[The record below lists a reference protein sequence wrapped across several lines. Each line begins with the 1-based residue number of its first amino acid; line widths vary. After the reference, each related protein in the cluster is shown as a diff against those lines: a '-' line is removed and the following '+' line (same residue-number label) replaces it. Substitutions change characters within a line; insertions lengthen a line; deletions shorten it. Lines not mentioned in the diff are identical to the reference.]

1 MNIFKK
7 KQLTR
12 VIESI
17 GRAANI
23 EPYEVNSLIKEYTN
37 YDNYEA
43 AIKDLTYKIYRVF
56 NDDID
61 VRNYSLDMIR
71 GIAPTFF
78 KPKHCAACKDAIL
91 IPVIALLPKETAFL
105 IILSICPFINI
116 SCGCLSSVTSKH
128 L

>member
-43 AIKDLTYKIYRVF
+43 AINDLTYKIYRVF

-78 KPKHCAACKDAIL
+78 KS
-91 IPVIALLPKETAFL
+91 KEEM
-105 IILSICPFINI
+105 I
-116 SCGCLSSVTSKH
+116 SYSEKRLEESKEDF
-128 L
+128 

>member
-23 EPYEVNSLIKEYTN
+23 EPYEVNSLIKEYTK

-43 AIKDLTYKIYRVF
+43 GIKY
-56 NDDID
+56 
-61 VRNYSLDMIR
+61 
-71 GIAPTFF
+71 
-78 KPKHCAACKDAIL
+78 
-91 IPVIALLPKETAFL
+91 
-105 IILSICPFINI
+105 LS
-116 SCGCLSSVTSKH
+116 
-128 L
+128 

>member
-7 KQLTR
+7 KQLVR

-17 GRAANI
+17 GRAASI
-23 EPYEVNSLIKEYTN
+23 EPYELNSLIKEYTSYN
-37 YDNYEA
+37 EYEL

-71 GIAPTFF
+71 GIAPKYFSS
-78 KPKHCAACKDAIL
+78 
-91 IPVIALLPKETAFL
+91 KEEM
-105 IILSICPFINI
+105 INYAEKR
-116 SCGCLSSVTSKH
+116 LEESKEDI
-128 L
+128 

>member
-37 YDNYEA
+37 YENY
-43 AIKDLTYKIYRVF
+43 
-56 NDDID
+56 
-61 VRNYSLDMIR
+61 
-71 GIAPTFF
+71 
-78 KPKHCAACKDAIL
+78 
-91 IPVIALLPKETAFL
+91 
-105 IILSICPFINI
+105 
-116 SCGCLSSVTSKH
+116 
-128 L
+128 

>member
-37 YDNYEA
+37 YENYET

-61 VRNYSLDMIR
+61 VGNYSLDMIR
-71 GIAPTFF
+71 GIAPKFF
-78 KPKHCAACKDAIL
+78 KS
-91 IPVIALLPKETAFL
+91 KEEM
-105 IILSICPFINI
+105 I
-116 SCGCLSSVTSKH
+116 SYSEKRLEESKEDF
-128 L
+128 